1 MNAIVDEKKVPEKL
15 LGKLNETSVNSSNK
29 LLNENLNKDGYLF
42 LKNVVSPKE
51 VELARNEVFK
61 KLYEINEIKGDFFT
75 YEEGKHRLIGEKSK
89 VIYQLGAVLEIVVK
103 KADIIKKQL
112 DFVLSNSTE

>member
-1 MNAIVDEKKVPEKL
+1 MKL
-15 LGKLNETSVNSSNK
+15 KET
-29 LLNENLNKDGYLF
+29 
-42 LKNVVSPKE
+42 
-51 VELARNEVFK
+51 
-61 KLYEINEIKGDFFT
+61 FFT
-75 YEEGKHRLIGEKSK
+75 YDEGKHRLIGEKSK

>member
-1 MNAIVDEKKVPEKL
+1 MQVKFMQDKIDQKFKGVISGVTERGIYVEIL
-15 LGKLNETSVNSSNK
+15 ENK
-29 LLNENLNKDGYLF
+29 CEGFIK
-42 LKNVVSPKE
+42 
-51 VELARNEVFK
+51 
-61 KLYEINEIKGDFFT
+61 INEIKGDFFT

-103 KADIIKKQL
+103 KADVIKKQL